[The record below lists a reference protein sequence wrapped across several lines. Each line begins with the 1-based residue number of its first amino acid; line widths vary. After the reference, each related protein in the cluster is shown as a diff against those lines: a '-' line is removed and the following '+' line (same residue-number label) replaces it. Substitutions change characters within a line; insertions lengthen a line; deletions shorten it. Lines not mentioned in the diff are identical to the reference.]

1 MLSRYL
7 LKSKLCWRAFR
18 AEDQAL
24 KTYYHGQQSLLE
36 LDVERAPLLAIDL
49 EMTGLDAQ
57 FDQILSIGIVPIE
70 KGRLILSKAEHKL
83 VKIEG
88 SVGQSATIHG
98 ILDHHLNSAVSP
110 EEAMTWFLERCQ
122 GQMLVAHH
130 SPLDLAFLQKGL
142 STHFRQRVT
151 LMAIDTLAIEKRRLM
166 RQHEVLKEGALR
178 LGASRARYGLPVY
191 AAHNALIDAIACGEL
206 LLAQISAIGQG
217 ESVKLTE
224 LLA

>member
-1 MLSRYL
+1 MLSLNL
-7 LKSKLCWRAFR
+7 LKVRLFWRALR
-18 AEDQAL
+18 AKSERL
-24 KTYYHGQQSLLE
+24 KAYYLAQKAILATNVME
-36 LDVERAPLLAIDL
+36 APLLAIDL

-70 KGRLILSKAEHKL
+70 NGRLILSKAEHKL

-88 SVGQSATIHG
+88 SVGQSAAIHG
-98 ILDHHLNSAVSP
+98 ILDHHLDTAVSP
-110 EEAMTWFLERCQ
+110 EVAMEWFADKCH
-122 GQMLVAHH
+122 GQILVAHH

-142 STHFRQRVT
+142 SVHFHQSVK
-151 LMAIDTLAIEKRRLM
+151 LMAIDTLGLEKRRLM

-178 LGASRARYGLPVY
+178 LGASRERYGLPVY

-217 ESVKLTE
+217 DKVSVAEVLS
-224 LLA
+224 